1 MSVDPFL
8 SRPCL
13 ADLRALQLRID
24 CMESEL
30 EELYAERMP
39 LVIAIHETGWSHAKL
54 GEEMGLSRGRVFQI
68 IKKATERRH
77 TP

>member
-1 MSVDPFL
+1 
-8 SRPCL
+8 
-13 ADLRALQLRID
+13 
-24 CMESEL
+24 MESEL